1 MIGPMSPAVAVN
13 THLFWITSRAAGTA
27 AMLLSSA
34 AVCAGLLIGGK
45 LVKRRGPDVR
55 VLHEALSIAT
65 IAAIVVHAGA
75 LLGDSYLRP
84 TILDLT
90 VPFVSTYKTVW
101 MSIGIVGGWSM
112 ALLGLSYYVRSTIGQ
127 ERWRILH
134 RFTGLAW
141 LLGIVHSLGEGTD
154 AGQIWF
160 LASTVIVVVP
170 VVVLTL
176 VRTMPRSSPPSARAA
191 R

>member
-1 MIGPMSPAVAVN
+1 MSPAVAVN

>member
-1 MIGPMSPAVAVN
+1 MAAAVDVHA
-13 THLFWITSRAAGTA
+13 HLFWITSRAAGTA
-27 AMLLSSA
+27 ALLLSSV
-34 AVCAGLLIGGK
+34 AVCVGLLIGGK
-45 LVKRRGPDVR
+45 LVRRRGSDLR

-75 LLGDSYLRP
+75 LLGDGYLRP

-90 VPFVSTYKTVW
+90 VPFVSSYKTTW

-112 ALLGLSYYVRSTIGQ
+112 ALLGLSYYARSSIGQ

-141 LLGIVHSLGEGTD
+141 LLGLVHSLGEGTD
-154 AGQIWF
+154 AGQAWF
-160 LASTVIVVVP
+160 LGCTGVVVVP
-170 VVVLTL
+170 VVVLAL
-176 VRTMPRSSPPSARAA
+176 VRSMPRPSPPSTRTAR
-191 R
+191 